1 MPRAESAA
9 ALLAPEVN
17 DDKDGQ
23 EDDGDPEIRWHS
35 GVPPV
40 KGSEPSGDGCADS
53 NTPPTGAAWRDCT
66 VIADEGKR
74 TRDVGVNLAYYAP
87 P

>member
-1 MPRAESAA
+1 
-9 ALLAPEVN
+9 
-17 DDKDGQ
+17 
-23 EDDGDPEIRWHS
+23 
-35 GVPPV
+35 V